1 LKDSRDDGYYIE
13 DIMKLFN
20 ILNSS
25 DKNVVVKFKDN
36 LVVKIDEFDKAYNY
50 ALDKDI
56 DTPEELRVLLNR
68 LKDRLLNHTKQFTL
82 QEMLLMAYI
91 GGYKSKVQEK
101 LSIVFEKF
109 IMIINE
115 DLLKEINI
123 ASDMLNSYKNRF

>member
-1 LKDSRDDGYYIE
+1 
-13 DIMKLFN
+13 MKLFN